1 MRVRKVLESASNSG
15 RLLDRTMRHFIALFA
30 VAVVMSLVGLI
41 AGWVWASDVSSTRL
55 DRVVAMSWGDGKYGE
70 ACYGAHVF
78 LEPLPSG
85 YSVRAMAHI
94 GRGNGYFHDCGEL
107 GTVRTDAE
115 AVARWGTIDW
125 RDDGLHIGSGATHY
139 FLPRAKME
147 SHR

>member
-94 GRGNGYFHDCGEL
+94 GRGNGYFHD
-107 GTVRTDAE
+107 
-115 AVARWGTIDW
+115 RWGTIDW
-125 RDDGLHIGSGATHY
+125 RDDGLHIGSGAHHY